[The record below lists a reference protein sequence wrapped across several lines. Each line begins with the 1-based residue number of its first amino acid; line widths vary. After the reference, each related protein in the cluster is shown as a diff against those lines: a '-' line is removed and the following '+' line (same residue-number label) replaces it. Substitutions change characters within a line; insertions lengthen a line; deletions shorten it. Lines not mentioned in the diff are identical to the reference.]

1 MSSIY
6 AYAKVNLLLAV
17 RYPPAGGFHSL
28 QSVFQTVDLADE
40 LDFSRVPRGEFAF
53 FREGG
58 AGGAA
63 GEGPDGEAG
72 AGCGRGG
79 ESPVAAPARPLAF
92 TAAGSAV
99 VLECEPDVGQPCKGN
114 LVFRALDAME
124 RTCGQALVGC
134 GEALHV
140 QVKKSIPA
148 GGGLGGGSSDAA
160 AAISWYAAEY
170 GFDPL
175 GREALGVAAALGSD
189 VACFLYGGA
198 TLMSGKGEHLERR
211 LPACPLPLVLMGDA
225 QGNSTPAVYAAF
237 DADPQPAPDAAS
249 LVSALEHARAAGL
262 GGAAGAG
269 SMSAVRAEH
278 AAFVQATPARA
289 ASPSASAGE
298 CAAAQIPPARE
309 GVEPAAAQA
318 IARACA
324 NNLQEAAFACNPRLR
339 GRVERAQADPDVLAA
354 LVTGSGST
362 SFAICADDAAAQRFA
377 ARAAAFSSWM
387 RVVHPIA
394 AQ

>member
-40 LDFSRVPRGEFAF
+40 LDFSWVPRGEFAF

-58 AGGAA
+58 AGGAVS
-63 GEGPDGEAG
+63 EGPAGAAG

-79 ESPVAAPARPLAF
+79 ESPAAAPARPLAF

-160 AAISWYAAEY
+160 AAISWYAAEH
-170 GFDPL
+170 GLDPL
-175 GREALGVAAALGSD
+175 GHEALGVAAALGSD

-237 DADPQPAPDAAS
+237 DAAPQPAPDAAA

-262 GGAAGAG
+262 DGAAGAA
-269 SMSAVRAEH
+269 SMAAARAEH
-278 AAFVQATPARA
+278 AAMQATPACV

-298 CAAAQIPPARE
+298 CAAAQISPARE
-309 GVEPAAAQA
+309 GLEPAAAQA
-318 IARACA
+318 IAHACA

-377 ARAAAFSSWM
+377 ARAAAFSDWV

-394 AQ
+394 VR